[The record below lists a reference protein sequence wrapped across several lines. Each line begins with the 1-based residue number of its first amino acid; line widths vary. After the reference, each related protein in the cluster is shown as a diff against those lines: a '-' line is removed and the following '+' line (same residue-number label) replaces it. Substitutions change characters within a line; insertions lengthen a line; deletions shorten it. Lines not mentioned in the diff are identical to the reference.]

1 MAIGADVWLSAWRLK
16 KPEFLAL
23 AEGPGGRGSGDVVVQ
38 QSAWTGGDGHSEDQR
53 KGIGYR

>member
-38 QSAWTGGDGHSEDQR
+38 QSAWTEGDVAL
-53 KGIGYR
+53 

>member
-23 AEGPGGRGSGDVVVQ
+23 AEGLAEGPGGRGSGDVVVQ
-38 QSAWTGGDGHSEDQR
+38 QSAWTGGDVAL
-53 KGIGYR
+53 